1 MKYCVL
7 LTSVTTS
14 SSMAEI
20 DCASAFAG
28 SGAWRVNAR
37 LMMSR
42 EMGTLFFVL
51 RSVRGGEAT
60 RTTAKCERESFC
72 ATTA

>member
-1 MKYCVL
+1 
-7 LTSVTTS
+7 
-14 SSMAEI
+14 MAEI
-20 DCASAFAG
+20 DCASALVG

-51 RSVRGGEAT
+51 ESGRGT
-60 RTTAKCERESFC
+60 IAKGKGKGAITKCGQNIK
-72 ATTA
+72 A